1 MSLPTADSLHPVWGI
16 VDGHAH
22 FFRAYYAIRTPLSS
36 KVTGEPTRMVYGFLA
51 SLFKFLREEPPENF
65 IVVIDA
71 SGDTET
77 FRSVLY
83 PDYKAHRDPPP
94 EDFGG
99 QVRRCLEAL
108 DILGIPVIG
117 VEGVEADD
125 VIATLA
131 RGIRRLHP
139 TDRVRILSR
148 DKDLG
153 QLIDAHTTL
162 YDTQAGRE
170 LGLEELFESKGV
182 RPEQVIDFLT
192 LMGDSADNVPGVPG
206 VGPKTAAQLLGEF
219 GSIEGIYEN
228 IEKVKGKRRESLESS
243 KDLIALSR
251 TLVTLKDDC
260 EIGFRLEQGRFEK
273 SRADMARF
281 TEFLRL
287 LGITSLQKSAEELF
301 GVVHAVSPA
310 TQPIATQSTLFG
322 TAATKAQDPGAI
334 TRAVTSAPLSK
345 REATVT
351 LIRTRAQLQDLV
363 LRLRLAKRF
372 AFDVETDSLAL
383 ENVKLVG
390 LSVSIAVGEG
400 FYIPVQSPE
409 PDSHLCTEDALTI
422 LRPLF
427 EDSSIGK
434 IAHNLK
440 FDSAVLAAHGVCIA
454 GSDGDTMIASWMLE
468 PERSGHGLKALCE
481 VVLGTRMEAFE
492 TVVGGSEGLFS
503 RSFADVP
510 LDRAAQYAAID
521 AEATYALAEQL
532 EPKLKA
538 ANLGSLYSEVE
549 VPLAVVLGAMERAGV
564 CVDRAELSRQR
575 KELEVRV
582 AEVRASIAADA
593 PWAFNPDSPK
603 QLAEV
608 LFGLPTDPKPGLG
621 LKVIK
626 RLKSGPSTDSEVL
639 ERLVDDPT
647 VTSLLPSR
655 ILEYRQLSKLV
666 GTYLVALGEYISPN
680 DGRIHARFNQTGTAT
695 GRLSSS
701 EPNLQNIPI
710 RSEIGRAIRR
720 AFVAQE
726 GMSFVAADYSQIE
739 LRILAHLS
747 GDPGLTRA
755 FESGLD
761 IHRAVAAEVFEVA
774 PDQVDDNQ
782 RSAAKMVNFGI
793 VYGITASGLARRL
806 GSGCTIARAK
816 EIMEGYRTR
825 FQGIDAFLAECVQS
839 ARTHG
844 FVQTIL
850 GRRRPTPQLH
860 SRNPSER
867 AFGERI
873 AVNSVVQ
880 GSAADLIKKA
890 MLAVASRLPEEISD
904 GRLLLQIHD
913 ELLVEVP
920 DSCALAAGALL
931 EREMRGAMSLRVPLE
946 VSWSHG
952 KRWSDV

>member
-1 MSLPTADSLHPVWGI
+1 MSAPFAASANAVWGI

-77 FRSVLY
+77 FRSQLY
-83 PDYKAHRDPPP
+83 PEYKAHRDPPP

-131 RGIRRLHP
+131 RGIRRIHP
-139 TDRVRILSR
+139 SDRVRILSR

-170 LGLEELFESKGV
+170 IGLEELFESKGV

-219 GSIEGIYEN
+219 DSIEGIYAN
-228 IEKVKGKRRESLESS
+228 IDKVKGKRRESLEAS

-260 EIGFRLEQGRFEK
+260 ELGFSLDQARFDK
-273 SRADMARF
+273 SRADMARL

-301 GVVHAVSPA
+301 GTAPHTAPAVTETP
-310 TQPIATQSTLFG
+310 QQINLFG
-322 TAATKAQDPGAI
+322 TAATKAQDPSGV
-334 TRAVTSAPLSK
+334 TRSAPTEPLPK
-345 REATVT
+345 REATANLMST
-351 LIRTRAQLQDLV
+351 KAQLQDLV

-383 ENVKLVG
+383 EAVKLIGV
-390 LSVSIAVGEG
+390 SVSIAVGEG

-409 PDSHLCTEDALTI
+409 PHTHLNTEEALAI

-427 EDSSIGK
+427 EDASISK
-434 IAHNLK
+434 VAHNLK
-440 FDSAVLAAHGVCIA
+440 FDSAVLAAHGVAIQGC
-454 GSDGDTMIASWMLE
+454 DGDTMIASWMLE
-468 PERSGHGLKALCE
+468 PERAGHGLKALCE
-481 VVLGTRMEAFE
+481 TVLGSRMEE
-492 TVVGGSEGLFS
+492 YESVVGGSEGLFS

-510 LDRAAQYAAID
+510 LERAAQYAALD
-521 AEATYALAEQL
+521 AEATFALAERL
-532 EPKLKA
+532 EPRLVA
-538 ANLGSLYSEVE
+538 SNLHALYAQVE
-549 VPLAVVLGAMERAGV
+549 VPLAIVLGAMERAGIS
-564 CVDRAELSRQR
+564 VDRTELSRQR
-575 KELEVRV
+575 KELESRV
-582 AEVRASIAADA
+582 AEVRASIASDA

-621 LKVIK
+621 LKVVK

-639 ERLVDDPT
+639 EKLVDDPT
-647 VTSLLPSR
+647 VTSRLPER

-666 GTYLVALGEYISPN
+666 GTYLVALGDYISAT

-720 AFVAQE
+720 AFVAPE

-761 IHRAVAAEVFEVA
+761 IHRAVAAEVFGVA

-806 GSGCTIARAK
+806 GSGCTISRAK
-816 EIMEGYRTR
+816 EIMEGYRAR
-825 FQGIDAFLAECVQS
+825 FRGIDAFLEECVTS
-839 ARTHG
+839 ARNNG

-880 GSAADLIKKA
+880 GSAADLIKQA
-890 MLAVASRLPEEISD
+890 MLAVASALPKEIPS
-904 GRLLLQIHD
+904 GRMLLQIHD
-913 ELLVEVP
+913 ELLVEVQEA
-920 DSCALAAGALL
+920 DALGAGALL
-931 EREMRGAMSLRVPLE
+931 EREMRQAMQLRVPLE

>member
-1 MSLPTADSLHPVWGI
+1 MNAVGRNVWGI

-22 FFRAYYAIRTPLSS
+22 FFRAYYAIRTPLAS

-65 IVVIDA
+65 VVVIDA

-94 EDFGG
+94 EDFDG

-108 DILGIPVIG
+108 EILGIPVIG

-131 RGIRRLHP
+131 RRIRAEHP

-153 QLIDAHTTL
+153 QLIDEHTTL

-170 LGLEELFESKGV
+170 IGLEELFDSKGV
-182 RPEQVIDFLT
+182 RPSQIIDFLT

-206 VGPKTAAQLLGEF
+206 IGPKTAALLLGEF
-219 GSIEGIYEN
+219 GTIEGIYEN
-228 IEKVKGKRRESLESS
+228 IEKVKGKRRESLEAS
-243 KDLIALSR
+243 KEIIALARS
-251 TLVTLKDDC
+251 LVTLKDDC
-260 EIGFRLEQGRFEK
+260 EIGFPLTRAAFEK
-273 SRADMARF
+273 SRADMPRL

-287 LGITSLQKSAEELF
+287 LGISSLQKSAEDLF
-301 GVVHAVSPA
+301 GVARESGVEAPKTFEPDAQGS
-310 TQPIATQSTLFG
+310 LFG
-322 TAATKAQDPGAI
+322 TAALKAQDPDTAEPP
-334 TRAVTSAPLSK
+334 AAPLLK
-345 REATVT
+345 RTATVS
-351 LIRTRAQLQDLV
+351 LIRTASELQDLM

-383 ENVKLVG
+383 ESLRLVG
-390 LSVSIAVGEG
+390 MSVSIAVGEG
-400 FYIPVQSPE
+400 FYIPFASPE
-409 PDSHLCTEDALTI
+409 PETHMTREAALAI
-422 LRPLF
+422 LAPLF
-427 EDSSIGK
+427 EDASIGK

-440 FDSAVLAAHGVCIA
+440 FDSGALAAHGIFIKGA
-454 GSDGDTMIASWMLE
+454 DGDTMLASWMLE
-468 PERSGHGLKALCE
+468 PERAGHGLKALSE
-481 VVLGTRMEAFE
+481 RVLGTRMEEYEA
-492 TVVGGSEGLFS
+492 VVGGGGGLFS
-503 RSFADVP
+503 RTFADVP
-510 LDRAAQYAAID
+510 LETAAGYAALD
-521 AEATYALAEQL
+521 AEATFALAEVL
-532 EPKLKA
+532 EPKLA
-538 ANLGSLYSEVE
+538 LTGLTNLYRDVE
-549 VPLAVVLGAMERAGV
+549 VPLAVVLGEMERIGIAV
-564 CVDRAELSRQR
+564 ERTELSRQR
-575 KELEVRV
+575 KELEFRVEEVRV
-582 AEVRASIAADA
+582 SIAASA

-608 LFGLPTDPKPGLG
+608 LFGLPTDAKPGLG

-639 ERLVDDPT
+639 ERLVDDPS
-647 VTSLLPSR
+647 VTSELPQK

-666 GTYLVALGEYISPN
+666 GTYLVALGEFISPT

-710 RSEIGRAIRR
+710 RSEIGRAIRQ
-720 AFVAQE
+720 AFVARE
-726 GMSFVAADYSQIE
+726 GMCFVAADYSQVE

-747 GDPGLTRA
+747 GDPGLMRA

-761 IHRAVAAEVFEVA
+761 IHRAVAAEVFGVA
-774 PDQVDDNQ
+774 PEAVDDTQ

-793 VYGITASGLARRL
+793 VYGITANGLARRL
-806 GSGCTIARAK
+806 GSGCTITRAK
-816 EIMEGYRTR
+816 EIMEGYRAR
-825 FQGIDAFLAECVQS
+825 FRGIDAFLEECVES
-839 ARTHG
+839 AKSKG
-844 FVQTIL
+844 YVQTML

-890 MLAVASRLPEEISD
+890 MLAVAAALPKEVPE
-904 GRLLLQIHD
+904 GRMILQIHD
-913 ELLVEVP
+913 ELLLEVP
-920 DSCALAAGALL
+920 EASALAAGALL
-931 EREMRGAMSLRVPLE
+931 EREMRGAMTLRVPLE
-946 VSWSHG
+946 VAWSHG

>member
-1 MSLPTADSLHPVWGI
+1 MNSNQVALPRAVWGI

-22 FFRAYYAIRTPLSS
+22 FFRAYYAIRTPLAS

-83 PDYKAHRDPPP
+83 PEYKAHRDPPP

-108 DILGIPVIG
+108 SILGIPVIG
-117 VEGVEADD
+117 LEGVEADD

-139 TDRVRILSR
+139 QDRVRILSR

-153 QLIDAHTTL
+153 QLIDANTTL

-170 LGLEELFESKGV
+170 IGLEELFDSKGV
-182 RPEQVIDFLT
+182 RPEQIIDFLT

-228 IEKVKGKRRESLESS
+228 IDKVKGKRRESLEAS
-243 KDLIALSR
+243 KNLIALSR

-260 EIGFRLEQGRFEK
+260 EIGFPLERAAFLK
-273 SRADMARF
+273 SRADMTRM

-287 LGITSLQKSAEELF
+287 LGISSLQKSAEELF
-301 GVVHAVSPA
+301 GAAPHASPSID
-310 TQPIATQSTLFG
+310 TTPFEGSLFG
-322 TAATKAQDPGAI
+322 TAAAKAQDPNSGAQPTI
-334 TRAVTSAPLSK
+334 AAPLSK
-345 REATVT
+345 RSATVT
-351 LIRTRAQLQDLV
+351 LIRTRAELQDLV
-363 LRLRLAKRF
+363 LRLRFAKRF

-383 ENVKLVG
+383 ESIKLVG
-390 LSVSIAVGEG
+390 VSVSIAVGEG

-409 PDSHLCTEDALTI
+409 PSAHLNTEAALSI

-427 EDSSIGK
+427 EDDSIGK
-434 IAHNLK
+434 VAHNLK
-440 FDSAVLAAHGVCIA
+440 FDSAVLAAHGVSIRGC
-454 GSDGDTMIASWMLE
+454 DGDTMLASWMLE
-468 PERSGHGLKALCE
+468 PERAGHGLKALCE
-481 VVLGTRMEAFE
+481 TVLGNRMEEFE
-492 TVVGGSEGLFS
+492 AVVGGNDGLFS

-510 LDRAAQYAAID
+510 LERAAQYAALD
-521 AEATYALAEQL
+521 AEATFALATML
-532 EPKLKA
+532 EPKLA
-538 ANLGSLYSEVE
+538 ASGLQSLYAEVE
-549 VPLAVVLGAMERAGV
+549 VPLAVVLGEMERAGIA
-564 CVDRAELSRQR
+564 VDRAELSRQR
-575 KELEVRV
+575 KELELRV
-582 AEVRASIAADA
+582 ELVRASIAADA

-608 LFGLPTDPKPGLG
+608 LFGLPTDARPGLG
-621 LKVIK
+621 LKVVK

-639 ERLVDDPT
+639 EKLVDDPL
-647 VTSLLPSR
+647 VTSTLPQQ

-666 GTYLVALGEYISPN
+666 GTYLVALGEFISPT

-710 RSEIGRAIRR
+710 RSDIGRAIRQ

-726 GMSFVAADYSQIE
+726 GMCFVAADYSQIE

-747 GDPGLTRA
+747 GDPGLMRA

-761 IHRAVAAEVFEVA
+761 IHRAVAAEVFGVA
-774 PDQVDDNQ
+774 PELVDDTQ

-806 GSGCTIARAK
+806 GSGCTITRAK
-816 EIMEGYRTR
+816 EIMEGYRAR
-825 FQGIDAFLAECVQS
+825 FRGIDAFLESCVES
-839 ARTHG
+839 AKSQG
-844 FVQTIL
+844 FVQTML

-890 MLAVASRLPEEISD
+890 MLAVAEKLPTEIPG
-904 GRLLLQIHD
+904 GRMILQIHD
-913 ELLVEVP
+913 ELLLEVP
-920 DSCALAAGALL
+920 ESSALAAGTLL
-931 EREMRGAMSLRVPLE
+931 EREMRGAMTLRVPLE
-946 VSWSHG
+946 VVWSQG